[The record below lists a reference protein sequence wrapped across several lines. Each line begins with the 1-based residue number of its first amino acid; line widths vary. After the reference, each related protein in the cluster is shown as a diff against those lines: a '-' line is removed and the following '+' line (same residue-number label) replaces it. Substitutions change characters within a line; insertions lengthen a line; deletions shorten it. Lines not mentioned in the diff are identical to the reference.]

1 MFRGLRVCICMDV
14 PMLLVEPGDLEQDLT
29 WETEYFVVKPYYH
42 IAPLHGICNRVLP
55 VQR

>member
-1 MFRGLRVCICMDV
+1 MIRGLRVCICMDV
-14 PMLLVEPGDLEQDLT
+14 PMLLVEPGDLERDLN

-42 IAPLHGICNRVLP
+42 IAPLHGICNRALP